1 MYEAKVT
8 GEVSTSVSGCNRTEF
23 EADTQAQASMCEG
36 IVSSSNMGD
45 GYDLECSI
53 TGVEDASENR
63 RRLQNSTLS
72 MRVNLELI
80 ISFLTTTEL
89 GQDPDRDQIA
99 SSTFNNLLT
108 GLETAVTN
116 GQLESFLRNTGI
128 EIFSNITVDSI
139 VSGVFGA
146 QLVDQT
152 PTKSPSK
159 APDDNDGDDDEGA
172 AILSPGAIAGI
183 AVGGFIVCGFL
194 GAVLYLISRQSQSNQ
209 PTTKKISAKK
219 VVPIATENVEFF
231 DLEKVPRSPDIIG
244 SDAVGEVREM
254 WRDEP
259 GRETEDTPA
268 AAPTTLVADDIAA
281 YMRRLQ
287 QQKSDFSA
295 ADDSPPIDGRVRL
308 PHMDIPRDMQDEVQS
323 SRIQQH
329 GGHSAT

>member
-1 MYEAKVT
+1 
-8 GEVSTSVSGCNRTEF
+8 
-23 EADTQAQASMCEG
+23 MCEG

-45 GYDLECSI
+45 GYDVECSI
-53 TGVEDASENR
+53 KGVEDTSESR

-72 MRVNLELI
+72 MRVNMELI
-80 ISFLTTTEL
+80 ISFLAITEL
-89 GQDPDRDQIA
+89 GQDPDGDQIA

-116 GQLESFLRNTGI
+116 GQLESYLRNSGI

-139 VSGVFGA
+139 VSGEFGA

-172 AILSPGAIAGI
+172 AILSPAAIAGI

-194 GAVLYLISRQSQSNQ
+194 GAVLYFISRQNQSNR
-209 PTTKKISAKK
+209 PTMKKISTKK
-219 VVPIATENVEFF
+219 VVPIATENIEFF

-259 GRETEDTPA
+259 GRETEDKPT
-268 AAPTTLVADDIAA
+268 AAPNTQVADEIAA
-281 YMRRLQ
+281 YMRHYQ
-287 QQKSDFSA
+287 QQKSEFSA

-308 PHMDIPRDMQDEVQS
+308 PHMEIPRDMLEEVQS
-323 SRIQQH
+323 SRIQQNE
-329 GGHSAT
+329 GHSTT